1 MIAIFGEGRSTVVQL
16 PRRQFLSLA
25 GAAGATLGLAACGG
39 APPPNPGGAG
49 GGAGEVV
56 FGTWGGDYQ
65 RFGQDFVEPVLARAD
80 GAPTVVYDVGD
91 HTSRLTKM
99 RTQAGGPGTIDV
111 AAFADSQAQEATD
124 AGLLARIDPAQLPNA
139 ANIRE
144 DFRSDLWVPH
154 IYSAGVIIYNTE
166 HVTTP
171 PDSFE
176 VFWDPA
182 YTGRIGIQS
191 IQWAPEYFMAAA
203 LEAGGDPG
211 NNWDAGWQR
220 MLARKGTVRVYES
233 QEQLGQAMM
242 SGEVWLAYNW
252 KARAYLWNKAGQAP
266 LAAAIPREGTM
277 PVVFTVSIPANAPN
291 PDGAYA
297 HINAMLDPE
306 AQLQFAQNMG
316 YWPTVTNVDPPPEL
330 TSQIG
335 FTPEEEQKIYPV
347 DLSYLA
353 QNNERWRQQ
362 YVEQLI
368 NN

>member
-1 MIAIFGEGRSTVVQL
+1 MPQAPRSAS
-16 PRRQFLSLA
+16 PP
-25 GAAGATLGLAACGG
+25 AAGRRRPT
-39 APPPNPGGAG
+39 PGRGG

-56 FGTWGGDYQ
+56 VGTWGGDYQ
-65 RFGQDFVEPVLARAD
+65 KFQQDFVEPVLARTD
-80 GAPTVVYDVGD
+80 GAPTVVYDVAD
-91 HTSRLTKM
+91 QVARMTKM
-99 RTQAGGPGTIDV
+99 RTQGQTGGPGTIDV
-111 AAFADSQAQEATD
+111 TALSDQQAQEMA
-124 AGLLARIDPAQLPNA
+124 AASLLGKVDPARLSNF

-144 DFRSDLWVPH
+144 DFRNDLWVPH

-171 PDSFE
+171 PDSYE

-182 YTGRIGIQS
+182 YAGRIGIMS
-191 IQWAPEYFMAAA
+191 IQWATEYFMAAA

-252 KARAYLWNKAGQAP
+252 KARAYQWRKAGAP
-266 LAAAIPREGTM
+266 LASAIPREGTF
-277 PVVFTVSIPANAPN
+277 PVVFTVGVPANAPN

-297 HINAMLDPE
+297 YIDAMLDPE
-306 AQLQFAQNMG
+306 AQEQFAQNMG
-316 YWPTVTNVDPPPEL
+316 YWPTVTNVDPSPEL
-330 TSQIG
+330 TAEIG
-335 FTPEEEQKIYPV
+335 FTPEEEQNIHRV
-347 DLSYLA
+347 DLAYLA

-368 NN
+368 NQ

>member
-1 MIAIFGEGRSTVVQL
+1 
-16 PRRQFLSLA
+16 
-25 GAAGATLGLAACGG
+25 
-39 APPPNPGGAG
+39 
-49 GGAGEVV
+49 
-56 FGTWGGDYQ
+56 
-65 RFGQDFVEPVLARAD
+65 
-80 GAPTVVYDVGD
+80 
-91 HTSRLTKM
+91 
-99 RTQAGGPGTIDV
+99 
-111 AAFADSQAQEATD
+111 
-124 AGLLARIDPAQLPNA
+124 
-139 ANIRE
+139 
-144 DFRSDLWVPH
+144 VPH

-182 YTGRIGIQS
+182 YAGRIGVQS

-203 LEAGGDPG
+203 LEAGGNPG

-252 KARAYLWNKAGQAP
+252 KARAYLWNKAGQAK
-266 LAAAIPREGTM
+266 LGAAVPREGTL

-316 YWPTVTNVDPPPEL
+316 YWPTVTSVEPPPEL
-330 TSQIG
+330 TAQIG
-335 FTPEEEQKIYPV
+335 FTPDEEQKIYPV

-368 NN
+368 NQ

>member
-1 MIAIFGEGRSTVVQL
+1 VVQV
-16 PRRQFLSLA
+16 PRRQFLKLG
-25 GAAGATLGLAACGG
+25 GAAGAALGLAACGG
-39 APPPNPGGAG
+39 APPPNPGVGGG

-65 RFGQDFVEPVLARAD
+65 KFQQDFVEPVLARTD

-91 HTSRLTKM
+91 HVARLTKM
-99 RTQAGGPGTIDV
+99 RTQAQTGGPGTLDV
-111 AAFADSQAQEATD
+111 TALSDTNAQEAAD
-124 AGLLARIDPAQLPNA
+124 GRLLARIDPSKLPNY

-144 DFRSDLWVPH
+144 DFRNDLWVPH

-171 PDSFE
+171 PDSYE

-182 YTGRIGIQS
+182 YAGRIGIMS
-191 IQWAPEYFMAAA
+191 IQWATEYFMAAA

-211 NNWDAGWQR
+211 TNWDAGWQR

-252 KARAYLWNKAGQAP
+252 KARAYQWGQAGQAP
-266 LAAAIPREGTM
+266 LASAIPREGTM
-277 PVVFTVSIPANAPN
+277 PVVFTVGIPANAPN
-291 PDGAYA
+291 PDGAYV

-306 AQLQFAQNMG
+306 AQLQFGQNMG
-316 YWPTVTNVDPPPEL
+316 YWPTVTNVNPPAEL
-330 TSQIG
+330 TSAIG
-335 FTPEEEQKIYPV
+335 FTPEEEQRIHQV
-347 DLSYLA
+347 DLAYVA

-362 YVEQLI
+362 FVEQLI
-368 NN
+368 NQ

>member
-1 MIAIFGEGRSTVVQL
+1 MVQL

-39 APPPNPGGAG
+39 APPPNPGAGGG
-49 GGAGEVV
+49 GGAGEAVV
-56 FGTWGGDYQ
+56 GTWGGDYQ
-65 RFGQDFVEPVLARAD
+65 KFQQDFVEPVLAGTD

-91 HTSRLTKM
+91 QVARMTKM
-99 RTQAGGPGTIDV
+99 RTEGQTGGPGTIDV
-111 AAFADSQAQEATD
+111 TALSDQQAQEIAD
-124 AGLLARIDPAQLPNA
+124 ASLLARIDPARLSHYA
-139 ANIRE
+139 DIRE
-144 DFRSDLWVPH
+144 DFRNDLWVPH

-166 HVTTP
+166 HVNPAPTSY
-171 PDSFE
+171 D

-182 YTGRIGIQS
+182 YAGRIGIMS
-191 IQWAPEYFMAAA
+191 IQWATEYFMAAA

-220 MLARKGTVRVYES
+220 MLERKGTVRVYES
-233 QEQLGQAMM
+233 QEQLGQALM

-252 KARAYLWNKAGQAP
+252 KARAYQWKQAGAP
-266 LAAAIPREGTM
+266 LASVIPREGTF
-277 PVVFTVSIPANAPN
+277 PVVFTVGIPANAPN

-297 HINAMLDPE
+297 YIDAMLDPE
-306 AQLQFAQNMG
+306 AQLQFGQNMG

-330 TSQIG
+330 TSEIG
-335 FTPEEEQKIYPV
+335 FTPEEEQQIYQV

-353 QNNERWRQQ
+353 QNNERWRRQ

-368 NN
+368 NQ

>member
-1 MIAIFGEGRSTVVQL
+1 VQL
-16 PRRQFLSLA
+16 DRRQFLKLS

-39 APPPNPGGAG
+39 PPPPNPGAAGG

-65 RFGQDFVEPVLARAD
+65 KFQQQFVEPALARTE

-99 RTQAGGPGTIDV
+99 RTQAGTPGTIDV
-111 AAFADSQAQEATD
+111 AAFADNQAQEAAD
-124 AGLLARIDPAQLPNA
+124 AGLLARIDPARLPNHA
-139 ANIRE
+139 TIRE

-166 HVTTP
+166 HITTP
-171 PDSFE
+171 PDSYD

-182 YTGRIGIQS
+182 YAGRIGIMS
-191 IQWAPEYFMAAA
+191 IQWATEYFMAAA

-211 NNWDAGWQR
+211 DNWDAGWQR

-306 AQLQFAQNMG
+306 AQLQFGQNMG
-316 YWPTVTNVDPPPEL
+316 YWPTVTNANPPAEL
-330 TSQIG
+330 TSAIG
-335 FTPEEEQKIYPV
+335 FTPEEEQRIHQV
-347 DLSYLA
+347 DLGYIA
-353 QNNERWRQQ
+353 RNNERWRQQ

-368 NN
+368 NQ

>member
-1 MIAIFGEGRSTVVQL
+1 MIAIFRKEIDVVQL
-16 PRRQFLSLA
+16 PRRQFLKLS

-39 APPPNPGGAG
+39 APPPNPGAAGA

-65 RFGQDFVEPVLARAD
+65 KFQQDFVEPALARTD

-99 RTQAGGPGTIDV
+99 RTQAGGPGTLDV
-111 AAFADSQAQEATD
+111 AALADNQAQEAAD
-124 AGLLARIDPAQLPNA
+124 AGLFARIDPARLPNYA
-139 ANIRE
+139 HIRE

-171 PDSFE
+171 PDSYE

-182 YTGRIGIQS
+182 YAGRIGIMS
-191 IQWAPEYFMAAA
+191 IQWATEYFMAAA

-211 NNWDAGWQR
+211 NDWDAGWQR

-277 PVVFTVSIPANAPN
+277 PVVFTVGIPANAPN

-306 AQLQFAQNMG
+306 AQLQFGENMG
-316 YWPTVTNVDPPPEL
+316 YWPPSPTRTRPPSSPARSASRRRRSSGSTRWISPTSRRTTNAGASS
-330 TSQIG
+330 TS
-335 FTPEEEQKIYPV
+335 
-347 DLSYLA
+347 
-353 QNNERWRQQ
+353 NN
-362 YVEQLI
+362 
-368 NN
+368 